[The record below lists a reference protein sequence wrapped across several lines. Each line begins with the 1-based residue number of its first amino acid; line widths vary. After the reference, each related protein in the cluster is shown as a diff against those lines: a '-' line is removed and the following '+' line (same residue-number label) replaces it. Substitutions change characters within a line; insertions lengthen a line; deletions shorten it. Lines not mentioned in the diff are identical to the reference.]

1 MMQGKEDFFAPGVVD
16 ERLELSLLQ
25 RNVADYQDMTEA
37 DPNLLLIYDLRYLY
51 GAEGTENV
59 RSLQRVWERLAR
71 QRAGE
76 PITASFIPAEMERR
90 LRLLEPSQKQ
100 MPGRRKNRRVHG
112 RTLAALA
119 AMLFLVIVVG
129 SLFTIVHLT
138 RSVQADGNSATA
150 STPVQATT
158 AASQPAPIPGYPYPA
173 PGKDI
178 ALSPFSAD
186 HFYALAWSPDGKHLA
201 VSMQG
206 SVWIWDLASGQYRAL
221 LKALPAG
228 SNVKALAWSPD
239 GRYLAVGSNPIQ
251 VVDPASGNVLWSYS
265 ADYPYLSI
273 AGQNTLV
280 TALAWSPNGTML
292 ATATQH
298 TDAKCFVNIW
308 NIQAGVSTF
317 TFKGQG
323 SSSGISSL
331 SWSDD
336 SVYVAS
342 TDAQSIQAW
351 DVRNGYTIFQ
361 RPLTAATEVAW
372 SPNAGLLA
380 FVSANTT
387 QVWDV
392 WRPKSGPVSS
402 YPGTTNGVLTWSPDG
417 RYLATASGSRAILYD
432 ASNGIRLYTYTGN
445 AHEVRFLLWSPDG
458 NALASGEDGA
468 TGNNAVRVWSA

>member
-1 MMQGKEDFFAPGVVD
+1 MQGKEDFFAPGVVD

-25 RNVADYQDMTEA
+25 RNVPDYRDMTEA

-51 GAEGTENV
+51 GVEGTENV

-71 QRAGE
+71 QRTGE
-76 PITASFIPAEMERR
+76 QTVAPLTSAEMGRH
-90 LRLLEPSQKQ
+90 LHLLEASQKQ
-100 MPGRRKNRRVHG
+100 TPGRRKNWRVHS
-112 RTLAALA
+112 RTLTALA

-138 RSVQADGNSATA
+138 RSIQADGNSATT
-150 STPVQATT
+150 STPAQVVT
-158 AASQPAPIPGYPYPA
+158 ASQPTPIPGYPYPA
-173 PGKDI
+173 PGKNI
-178 ALSPFSAD
+178 ALSPPSVD

-201 VSMQG
+201 VSTQG
-206 SVWIWDLASGQYRAL
+206 SIWIWDLASGQYRTL

-239 GRYLAVGSNPIQ
+239 GRYLAVGSDPIQ
-251 VVDPASGNVLWSYS
+251 VVDPTSGNVLWSYS
-265 ADYPYLSI
+265 ADYPYVSI

-280 TALAWSPNGTML
+280 TALAWSPNGSML

-308 NIQAGVSTF
+308 NIRAGTSTF

-323 SSSGISSL
+323 SPSGISSL

-342 TDAQSIQAW
+342 TDAQSVQAW

-380 FVSANTT
+380 FVSENTT
-387 QVWDV
+387 QVWNV
-392 WRPKSGPVSS
+392 WQPKSGPVSS
-402 YPGTTNGVLTWSPDG
+402 YPGTSNGVLSWSPNG
-417 RYLATASGSRAILYD
+417 RYLATASGSRVILYD

-445 AHEVRFLLWSPDG
+445 AHDVRFLLWSPDG
-458 NALASGEDGA
+458 NALASGEDSA
-468 TGNNAVRVWSA
+468 SGNNVVRVWSA